1 MDLRKLKAIL
11 EVFENSDID
20 EIELVEGEER
30 IRMVKNV
37 AAPPA
42 AVQPM
47 AAPAT
52 VVAPAV
58 APAATVAVAAAD
70 ASAAPAQAATDQ
82 EEEDAF
88 VFNAPMVG
96 TFYSA
101 SAPDQPPFVK
111 IGDSVSEGDVVC
123 IIEAMKLMNE
133 LRAPVS
139 GKIVA
144 IHASNGEPVA
154 YGDRLM
160 SIG

>member
-42 AVQPM
+42 AVQPV

-52 VVAPAV
+52 VVAPAA
-58 APAATVAVAAAD
+58 APVAVAAAD

-82 EEEDAF
+82 EEEDAY